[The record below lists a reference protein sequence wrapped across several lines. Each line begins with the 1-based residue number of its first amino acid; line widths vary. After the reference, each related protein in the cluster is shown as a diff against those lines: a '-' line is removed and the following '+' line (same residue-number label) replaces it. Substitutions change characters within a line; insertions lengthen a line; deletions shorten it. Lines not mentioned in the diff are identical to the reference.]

1 MSADVNFGTLNFT
14 PNDLNESVPA
24 QDDFYDYAVGGWLK
38 AHPIPDDYSRW
49 GIFEMVAEYNNR
61 IVKTILEDATP
72 YKGTPDEAI
81 AKQVSDFYAVGML
94 EEQIEKQGLEPL
106 QPWIAKINALTS
118 KADIVVLTAAMH
130 RTITRPFFNLM
141 ATADAKQSDW
151 VIAGLLQ
158 GGIGLPERDYYLAD
172 DERSKTIRAQYF
184 EYMTNML
191 KLMGDDE
198 ATAKSGAEKI
208 MQLETSL
215 AKTSMA
221 KEDLRDPVKNYHK
234 MELKDVQAL
243 CPSFDWTAYFAA
255 VGLPTPGP
263 IDVGQ
268 LEFFTGFNDIFANVS
283 LDVVKT
289 YLRLSLVRG
298 TAPYLSSAFANEQ
311 FHFYNQQ
318 LSGQKQMK
326 PRWKRVVEM
335 TDDCLGKAVGKLFV
349 RDHFSPV
356 AKDRC
361 LELVDN
367 LLKAMGERIQKV
379 SWMSADTK
387 VQAMKKLDT
396 FMVKIGYPDVWQDY
410 SSLEIKKDS
419 LVENIMRS
427 YAYEFNREL
436 AKIGK
441 PVDRTE
447 WLMNPHE
454 VNAYYEPSKNEIVFP
469 AGILQPPFFDDAADD
484 AMNYGG
490 IGAVIGHEI
499 THGFDDQG
507 RQFDEKGNLHD
518 WWTEEDQTRFTER
531 AKKLIEQFDGYSPV
545 EGAFVNGQFTLG
557 ENIADLGGL
566 QVALDAFRKTD
577 ESRAGEL
584 IDDFTPLQR
593 FFLSYAQTWKTNIR
607 EEKARLY
614 IKVDPHSPAKFRT
627 NGPLCNMPSFF
638 EAYGVQP
645 GNKMHRAENDRV
657 VIW

>member
-1 MSADVNFGTLNFT
+1 MSAEPNFGALIFSSS
-14 PNDLNESVPA
+14 DLDESVPV

-49 GIFEMVAEYNNR
+49 GIFEMVAEFNNR
-61 IVKTILEDATP
+61 IVKTILEDALP

-81 AKQVSDFYAVGML
+81 AKQVSTFYAVGML

-106 QPWIAKINALTS
+106 QSLFAKINALATP
-118 KADIVVLTAAMH
+118 ADVVLLTAELH
-130 RTITRPFFNLM
+130 RKVARPFFNLI

-151 VIAGLLQ
+151 VITGLLQ
-158 GGIGLPERDYYLAD
+158 GGLGLPERDYYLAE
-172 DERSKTIRAQYF
+172 DERSKTIRAQY
-184 EYMTNML
+184 L
-191 KLMGDDE
+191 KHLAVMFTLMGDDE
-198 ATAKSGAEKI
+198 AIAKIGAEKV
-208 MQLETSL
+208 MQLETQL
-215 AKTSMA
+215 AQISMA

-243 CPSFDWTAYFAA
+243 CPTFDWAAYFVE
-255 VGLPTPGP
+255 VGLPIPGA

-268 LEFFTGFNDIFANVS
+268 LEFFKGLTDVFHNVS
-283 LDVVKT
+283 IADVKT
-289 YLRLSLVRG
+289 YFRISLIRG
-298 TAPYLSSAFANEQ
+298 TAPYLSSAFVNEQ
-311 FHFYNQQ
+311 FRFYGQE
-318 LSGQKQMK
+318 LSGQKQLK
-326 PRWKRVVEM
+326 PRWKRVVDM
-335 TDDCLGKAVGKLFV
+335 TDDCLGKAVGKLYV
-349 RDHFSPV
+349 RDHFSPI
-356 AKDRC
+356 AKERC
-361 LELVDN
+361 LELVN
-367 LLKAMGERIQKV
+367 HLLEAMGGRIAKLT
-379 SWMSADTK
+379 WMSEETK
-387 VQAMKKLDT
+387 VEAMKKLNT
-396 FMVKIGYPDVWQDY
+396 LMVKIGYPDVWLDY
-410 SSLEIKKDS
+410 SPLEIKKDS
-419 LVENIMRS
+419 LIENVIRC
-427 YAYEFNREL
+427 YTFEFDREI

-447 WLMNPHE
+447 WLMNPHM

-469 AGILQPPFFDDAADD
+469 AGILQPPFFDDSADD

-499 THGFDDQG
+499 THAFDDQG
-507 RQFDEKGNLHD
+507 RQFDSTGNLRD

-531 AKKLIEQFDGYSPV
+531 AKKLVDQFNGYSPV
-545 EGAFVNGQFTLG
+545 EGIFVNGQFTLG

-566 QVALDAFRKTD
+566 QVALDAFMKTD

-614 IKVDPHSPAKFRT
+614 VMVDPHSPAKFRT

-638 EAYGVQP
+638 AAYNVTE
-645 GNKMHRAENDRV
+645 GNKMFRADNDRV